1 MAEVN
6 EVTNEQVI
14 VLALDGSEESE
25 KAVRCECFSF
35 LLSALG
41 SSYAV
46 FISKSLITVL

>member
-25 KAVRCECFSF
+25 KAVRCEFSF
-35 LLSALG
+35 LLSTLG
-41 SSYAV
+41 SSCAI
-46 FISKSLITVL
+46 FISKSLIAVL